1 MAKTTPWTEIKAEY
15 LKGIAPKELAKKYK
29 IKAERIHTKANK
41 DGWTAE
47 KNSIYEN
54 LRDDAES
61 YIKKLTQKALATL
74 EDVISN
80 PDSADKDKVAASK
93 AILDVSGL
101 KSSKQEITGKDGQPL
116 TIQKEIV
123 LPDEIK
129 DFEEHYKKVLENK

>member
-54 LRDDAES
+54 LRDETEA
-61 YIKKLTQKALATL
+61 YIKRLTQKALNTL
-74 EDVISN
+74 EEVMNDTE
-80 PDSADKDKVAASK
+80 ADNKDRVSASK

-101 KSSKQEITGKDGQPL
+101 KSSNLGITGKDGAPL
-116 TIQKEIV
+116 TVQKEIV
-123 LPDEIK
+123 LPEEIK
-129 DFEEHYKKVLENK
+129 DFEEHYKKFLGE